1 MIKTLELIVHPVSQP
16 EKSDTGLRFTDILFG
31 FVLSELFIRL
41 GNQDWTQPFS
51 IVPLQLLVG
60 TNLVLGSW
68 LGFRLSLYRS
78 SYQIKFFNLPL
89 FRFLVDQVMLVLYFR
104 IAILTPAPDSKKT
117 LPPLPQLAETTVKLV
132 VYVFVLYALWDLLG
146 LWMAKAKIKIPNGTR
161 IPRYPALIEGKKTNQ
176 EQAVNWIGICIT
188 IATLIFLSA
197 IWFFDRSLGPIRSLL
212 CTFVVLLAYRL
223 CKEIRTS
230 YQLLQ
235 QQG

>member
-1 MIKTLELIVHPVSQP
+1 MIKTIRFILHPVPQP
-16 EKSDTGLRFTDILFG
+16 EKGDTGLRFTDILFG

-41 GNQDWTQPFS
+41 GNQDWAHPFE
-51 IVPLQLLVG
+51 IVQLQLLVG

-89 FRFLVDQVMLVLYFR
+89 FRFLIDQLMLVLYFK
-104 IAILTPAPDSKKT
+104 IAILTPRPASKNT

-132 VYVFVLYALWDLLG
+132 VYIFVLYALWDLLG
-146 LWMAKAKIKIPNGTR
+146 LRMAKAKIKMANGTR

-188 IATLIFLSA
+188 ITTLIFLSA
-197 IWFFDRSLGPIRSLL
+197 IWFFARSLGPIRSLV

>member
-1 MIKTLELIVHPVSQP
+1 MIKTLELILHPVPQP
-16 EKSDTGLRFTDILFG
+16 EKGDTGLRFTDILFG

-41 GNQDWTQPFS
+41 GNQDWTHPFD
-51 IVPLQLLVG
+51 IVLLQLLVG

-89 FRFLVDQVMLVLYFR
+89 FRFLVDQLMLVLYFR
-104 IAILTPAPDSKKT
+104 IAILTPGPDSKKT
-117 LPPLPQLAETTVKLV
+117 LPPLPQLAETTVSLV

-146 LWMAKAKIKIPNGTR
+146 LWMAKAKIKTAHSTR
-161 IPRYPALIEGKKTNQ
+161 TPRYPALKERKPTNQ
-176 EQAVNWIGICIT
+176 EQAVNWVGIWIT
-188 IATLIFLSA
+188 IAALILFSG
-197 IWFFDRSLGPIRSLL
+197 IWFFARSLGPIRSLL

-230 YQLLQ
+230 SQLLQ